1 VLILFDDIVD
11 DYSSIIDSM
20 LFYVYGRP
28 TVVLLT
34 TDDDELVFIVGRS

>member
-1 VLILFDDIVD
+1 VLTLFDDIVD

-20 LFYVYGRP
+20 LFYGRP